1 MAPHGLFIG
10 LMSGTSMD
18 GIDAVLVEVANG
30 QTLLKD
36 TYSQSYDPAL
46 REQLAALAAGTGDS
60 VDSLATLDRAVG
72 IEFAKATNALLSKS
86 KHKPADIT
94 AIGSH
99 GQTVRH
105 KPHGPIEGR
114 YSLQIGDPAS
124 ISELTGITTVAD
136 FRRRDIAAGGQGAPL
151 VPLFHASQFG
161 TEGQCR
167 AIVNIG
173 GISNATL
180 LNGTGVLAGFD
191 CGPGNTLL
199 DAWVRR
205 HQGDAFDADGAWSA
219 EHQADEL
226 LLSRLIQDPYFMRT
240 GPRSTGPELFNLQ
253 WLDAQLSSD
262 ANPGVVQATLAEL
275 TAFAISHSLRRCEQ
289 QPEALFVCGGGARNT
304 DLMRRLHTRLAAMHI
319 RLGTSDEL
327 GLASEWVEACAF
339 AWLASRTLSGQPG
352 NAERVTG
359 AAGPRV
365 LGAIYPA

>member
-18 GIDAVLVEVANG
+18 GIDAVLVEVAQG

-36 TYSQSYDPAL
+36 THTQNYDPAL
-46 REQLAALAAGTGDS
+46 RDQLAALAAGTGDS
-60 VDSLATLDRAVG
+60 VHALATLDRTVG
-72 IEFAKATNALLSKS
+72 IEFAKATNTLLSKS
-86 KHKPADIT
+86 KQKPTDIT

-105 KPHGPIEGR
+105 HPQGPTESR

-124 ISELTGITTVAD
+124 IAELTGITTVAD

-161 TEGQCR
+161 IQGQCR

-180 LNGTGVLAGFD
+180 LDGSGVLAGFD

-199 DAWVRR
+199 DAWIRR
-205 HQGDAFDADGAWSA
+205 NTGDAFDADGAWSA
-219 EHQADEL
+219 EHQADPGL
-226 LLSRLIQDPYFMRT
+226 LERLTQDPYFTRS

-253 WLDAQLSSD
+253 WLDAQLGSD
-262 ANPGVVQATLAEL
+262 LHPGVVQATLAEL
-275 TAFAISHSLRRCEQ
+275 TTFAIADSLRRCEQ

-304 DLMRRLHTRLAAMHI
+304 DLMRRLHTRLDTMHI

-327 GLASEWVEACAF
+327 GLAAEWVEACAF
-339 AWLASRTLSGQPG
+339 AWLANRTLSGQPG

-365 LGAIYPA
+365 LGAIHPA